1 MENIVTTRRN
11 IDSSQIETI
20 YNKAHIAV
28 DLVKL
33 YQPNLLEKISVIA
46 NLASG
51 AYGIYNSGENAETG
65 DTIHINVRRIMQE
78 KETEL
83 EVILEIASTIIHESS
98 HEVEMALK
106 GTSDETYPKQAEDAF
121 INWVKQ
127 NWQLIIQR
135 LPELAQMNT

>member
-1 MENIVTTRRN
+1 
-11 IDSSQIETI
+11 
-20 YNKAHIAV
+20 V